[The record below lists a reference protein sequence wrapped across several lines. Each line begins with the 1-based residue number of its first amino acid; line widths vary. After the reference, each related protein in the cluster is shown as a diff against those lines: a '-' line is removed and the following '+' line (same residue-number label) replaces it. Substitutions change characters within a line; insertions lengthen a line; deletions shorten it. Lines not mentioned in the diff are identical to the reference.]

1 MHAFLIVGGSKEKR
15 SGEVERLIKDWQVQ
29 TFDRIVI
36 APEGQS
42 LTIGQVRDM
51 ASRLQLTPYQSPLVV
66 GVIYDAHFL
75 TLPAQAA
82 LLKTL
87 EEPPLHARII
97 LEAEI
102 GSKLL
107 STIISRCQIIDLGN
121 TPNPSAKA
129 VIQALGEIDQLLK
142 AEIGNRLVLIEPLA
156 KTREEALAWVDLAV
170 AALHQ
175 LLLAQ
180 HHSDPSGQQSLRRYF
195 HLPTTKLIRRLLLAQ
210 SQLTSNVTPK
220 LVLDNIFL

>member
-29 TFDRIVI
+29 AFDRIII

-51 ASRLQLTPYQSPLVV
+51 ASRLQLTPYQSSLVV

-97 LEAEI
+97 LEAETS
-102 GSKLL
+102 SKLL
-107 STIISRCQIIDLGN
+107 STIVSRCQIIDLGSF
-121 TPNPSAKA
+121 PNPSAEA
-129 VIQALGEIDQLLK
+129 VVRALEEIDQLLK
-142 AEIGNRLVLIEPLA
+142 AEIGKRLVLIEPLA

-170 AALHQ
+170 AALRQ

-180 HHSDPSGQQSLRRYF
+180 HRNRLPRQQSLTPYF
-195 HLPTTKLIRRLLLAQ
+195 HLPATKLTRRFLLAQ